1 MHGIYMYWC
10 EQNLSFT
17 SPTPVNLVIHADGTV
32 DLLHAVCIHRIL
44 PMPVEIICMQG
55 RCDKSHKGVLIVRIR
70 GNVCVY
76 NNIVGG
82 GGGGGRSQEF
92 RKGGAKR

>member
-1 MHGIYMYWC
+1 
-10 EQNLSFT
+10 
-17 SPTPVNLVIHADGTV
+17 
-32 DLLHAVCIHRIL
+32 
-44 PMPVEIICMQG
+44 MQG

-82 GGGGGRSQEF
+82 GGGGGVARNLE
-92 RKGGAKR
+92 KGGQRDEQICGHAH